1 MEELKRTFLEDVI
14 GPDVEGRF
22 KLMTF
27 LDYYDSFIFY
37 ENSLFEVKEVCFD
50 EFYLFKNIYGISTMF
65 SSFKIG
71 CVISDLYS
79 LS

>member
-1 MEELKRTFLEDVI
+1 MEEPKRTFLEDVK
-14 GPDVEGRF
+14 GSDVEGRF
-22 KLMTF
+22 KLIAL
-27 LDYYDSFIFY
+27 LDYYDSLIFY
-37 ENSLFEVKEVCFD
+37 ENCLYEVKKVCFD